1 MKRKLEVSELI
12 FRILSYFFLTVFALM
27 CLYPFVY
34 AVSASI
40 SGRHA
45 VEYGEVVLLPAA
57 YALTDVKDHAAM
69 ALHSTPARTTFFA
82 IPALLLLTVAFSMT
96 LLL

>member
-1 MKRKLEVSELI
+1 MLNTTSVPDTVEAGASVSD
-12 FRILSYFFLTVFALM
+12 
-27 CLYPFVY
+27 C
-34 AVSASI
+34 
-40 SGRHA
+40 
-45 VEYGEVVLLPAA
+45 EVVLLPAA